1 MFGRALLLAGSAA
14 AMLVAVTGALA
25 ASRMSAPP
33 PALSA
38 LVLAPAD
45 FRSGGAVVS
54 QSTATTGG
62 LPLFERVFK
71 SGVIGAT
78 PLLGTV
84 SLAIL
89 ETDAPSAVADLK
101 QFDAEAQSLA
111 GRQAIAKVWAAA
123 FVKGANVGSRGNVT
137 LRIKQMVVG
146 APVEVGSTALRLP
159 LTVKTNLGTMRLA
172 FEVAQTDRALAII
185 MLMGRLNARIG
196 PADAAQALLAAQ
208 RHLQA
213 AFAVANTTA
222 PTISGTQTQGQ
233 VVSVDEGTWT
243 GAPSAFSYS
252 WTRCDASGAN
262 CAPIADATS
271 SSYSITAGDSGST
284 LRITVTGANSVSS
297 QQGVSNAT
305 AVIA

>member
-1 MFGRALLLAGSAA
+1 MFGRALLLAVSAA

-33 PALSA
+33 PALSS

-45 FRSGGAVVS
+45 FRSGGAVGS

-78 PLLGTV
+78 PLLGAV

-89 ETDAPSAVADLK
+89 ETDASSALSDFK
-101 QFDAEAQSLA
+101 QFDAEAQSPA

-123 FVKGANVGSRGNVT
+123 FVKGANVGSHGKVALT
-137 LRIKQMVVG
+137 VKQMVVG

-196 PADAAQALLAAQ
+196 PADAAEALLAAQ

-213 AFAVANTTA
+213 AFAIANTTA

-233 VVSVDEGTWT
+233 VISVDEGTWT

-252 WTRCDASGAN
+252 WSRCDASGAN
-262 CAPIADATS
+262 CAPIADATAN
-271 SSYSITAGDSGST
+271 SYAVTAADSGST
-284 LRITVTGANSVSS
+284 LRVTVAGANSVSS
-297 QQGVSNAT
+297 QQGVSNPT